1 MSLTT
6 WGENSDFCL
15 SLKGLGVADSGVVFT
30 LFRNTV
36 TWETAKSNCEA
47 EGQRLAIL
55 DTEEKRSAFQAQ
67 K

>member
-1 MSLTT
+1 MAESVIL
-6 WGENSDFCL
+6 
-15 SLKGLGVADSGVVFT
+15 FT
-30 LFRNTV
+30 LFRNFV
-36 TWETAKSNCEA
+36 DWQTAKSNCEA